1 MKKTIIRVTA
11 AIFALCLTFGCVA
24 CSKDPNVNLSPP
36 SSSQTP
42 SGNQGG
48 SESGNQGNQGN
59 QGGGESG
66 NQGNQGNQ
74 GGGESGDQ
82 GNQGDQ
88 GGGESGNQGSQGADE
103 NETPRVPLD

>member
-36 SSSQTP
+36 PSSQTP
-42 SGNQGG
+42 SGNQG
-48 SESGNQGNQGN
+48 SQGN
-59 QGGGESG
+59 QGGS
-66 NQGNQGNQ
+66 
-74 GGGESGDQ
+74 ESGDQ
-82 GNQGDQ
+82 GNQGNQ
-88 GGGESGNQGSQGADE
+88 GADESGGQGNQGSQGADE

>member
-66 NQGNQGNQ
+66 NQG
-74 GGGESGDQ
+74 GGESGDQ